1 VTRLFLPL
9 ALLVLA
15 PGGWAEEDDVP
26 LAFFRTPDRQTKK
39 EIVHAVS
46 SKGLGSGTRAVRR
59 RSRARL
65 IEIGPWSV
73 PFLSAALTK
82 GTDNMRVRMNAAI
95 TLAWI
100 RDRAAIAALN
110 TGAEKDKHL
119 FVRRTSCLALGKFR
133 ESEALANVLNARRG
147 AAKTAAALAMAK
159 SSNLDMARSEI
170 GAAAADMPKDVHYA
184 AAILVATALLQDDP
198 QIIDPYLS
206 HKSKLLRRAAVT
218 CRLIRPLRPTQVQLL
233 EKRLAVERDPEI
245 RALLYHAVGAVGAVG
260 AGDLHKLLRDA
271 ATKTKEKKPARIA
284 AAIELAR
291 RYNVP
296 GNYKAL
302 LGALDKI
309 QSRNDPVVGP
319 LLFALA
325 QTGHPEAVKKLRKI
339 MKKPGLGLRSFYAA
353 GSLLYLA
360 CHGMAKELKARDL
373 IDEIARVNTKEP
385 RLAKLVEIVDGLRY
399 EQPVVLWKKVLA
411 GEKGKNLKEIPGA
424 WLWTVSHEDQA
435 WAKLNLLLPYIFEL
449 DDIIDT
455 RDMSEHAPT
464 DPPKGQGATDDTG
477 GEDGTH
483 DDGSGGEEGGIQPG
497 GGKGAAA
504 GKAEEQDLID
514 FLKDPYFAREDLRG
528 G

>member
-1 VTRLFLPL
+1 
-9 ALLVLA
+9 
-15 PGGWAEEDDVP
+15 
-26 LAFFRTPDRQTKK
+26 
-39 EIVHAVS
+39 
-46 SKGLGSGTRAVRR
+46 
-59 RSRARL
+59 
-65 IEIGPWSV
+65 
-73 PFLSAALTK
+73 
-82 GTDNMRVRMNAAI
+82 
-95 TLAWI
+95 
-100 RDRAAIAALN
+100 
-110 TGAEKDKHL
+110 
-119 FVRRTSCLALGKFR
+119 
-133 ESEALANVLNARRG
+133 
-147 AAKTAAALAMAK
+147 
-159 SSNLDMARSEI
+159 
-170 GAAAADMPKDVHYA
+170 
-184 AAILVATALLQDDP
+184 
-198 QIIDPYLS
+198 
-206 HKSKLLRRAAVT
+206 
-218 CRLIRPLRPTQVQLL
+218 
-233 EKRLAVERDPEI
+233 
-245 RALLYHAVGAVGAVG
+245 
-260 AGDLHKLLRDA
+260 
-271 ATKTKEKKPARIA
+271 
-284 AAIELAR
+284 
-291 RYNVP
+291 
-296 GNYKAL
+296 
-302 LGALDKI
+302 
-309 QSRNDPVVGP
+309 
-319 LLFALA
+319 
-325 QTGHPEAVKKLRKI
+325 
-339 MKKPGLGLRSFYAA
+339 LGLRSFYAA

-514 FLKDPYFAREDLRG
+514 FLKDPYFVREDLRG